1 MTLDDYILSY
11 KENETDEVLTVDLFA
26 YYENF
31 IRPLDKRFE
40 PYSFYDNK
48 LVLCWFKDHEDVNP
62 SMGYIN
68 DRFHKGQKLYHC
80 FGCGKSGDVIR
91 LNQIIES
98 QYHNR
103 DLSRKESCLDL
114 AIKFNIPIDD
124 YEELSDE
131 DYEKRYLRFLRKFDA
146 LMNRYTVRDFSR
158 ALLQQRKSGKIDLNK
173 VNSECVKM
181 IATIKQLYY

>member
-1 MTLDDYILSY
+1 MNTLDDYILSY
-11 KENETDEVLTVDLFA
+11 KDGDEIVVDLFS

-31 IRPLDKRFE
+31 IRPLDDRFK

-80 FGCGKSGDVIR
+80 FGCGKTGDVIR
-91 LNQIIES
+91 LNQLIES

-103 DLSRKESCLDL
+103 ELSRKESCIDL
-114 AIKFNIPIDD
+114 AEKFNIDIADFDELADDD
-124 YEELSDE
+124 YEA
-131 DYEKRYLRFLRKFDA
+131 RYIRKLRQFD
-146 LMNRYTVRDFSR
+146 MKMKRYTVNDFSHS
-158 ALLQQRKSGKIDLNK
+158 LLAERITGKPNLDKI
-173 VNSECVKM
+173 NSECVKM
-181 IATIKQLYY
+181 IATVKQLYD